1 LRQQEQR
8 FFGSWEQGSNQ
19 SQWHLQIIVA
29 FALAALPLSRMVA
42 MNEPPVVKN
51 AQDHTTIE
59 DADASA
65 ISISHLPTRN
75 S

>member
-1 LRQQEQR
+1 LQQQEQW
-8 FFGSWEQGSNQ
+8 FFGSWERGSNQ

-29 FALAALPLSRMVA
+29 FASAALPISRMAA
-42 MNEPPVVKN
+42 MNGPPVVKN
-51 AQDHTTIE
+51 AQDYTTIE

-65 ISISHLPTRN
+65 ISISHLSTRN